1 MLKAHCTRQTK
12 DLMKCKVTIQP
23 YETANTN
30 REEGDFMEKDEKTYF
45 ENIEDRFFEVRKLLQ
60 KYDLKKISEDELI
73 NSIKE
78 TVDYR
83 SDY

>member
-1 MLKAHCTRQTK
+1 MRQTK
-12 DLMKCKVTIQP
+12 DLISYKVTIQP
-23 YETANTN
+23 YGTTN
-30 REEGDFMEKDEKTYF
+30 KHREEGDFLEKDEKPYF